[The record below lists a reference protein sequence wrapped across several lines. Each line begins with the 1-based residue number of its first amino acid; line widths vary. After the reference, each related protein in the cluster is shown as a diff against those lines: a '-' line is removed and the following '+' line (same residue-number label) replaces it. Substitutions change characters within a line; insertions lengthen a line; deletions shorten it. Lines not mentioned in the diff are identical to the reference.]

1 ALDPYTHSRRTG
13 AFLLIDPN
21 NGTTLTAAMT
31 GDSFVTA
38 ARSARAAAEPAEGPD
53 EKSEWDF

>member
-1 ALDPYTHSRRTG
+1 PYTHSRRTG

-21 NGTTLTAAMT
+21 DGTTLTAAMT

-38 ARSARAAAEPAEGPD
+38 ARSARSAAEPTGGADEQD